1 MKLKSATFIKPKII
15 IIALFVLLGFATWV
29 NFGPKPQDQF
39 GIFNIFKP
47 KAVKNQNANANASS
61 AIQGKEIIKI
71 ISEESQ
77 VIDVVKKASPAV
89 VSIVASADMPVLER
103 CYKDFGAI
111 DPFFGDLGDF
121 GFRIPSYCQ
130 KGTEKQRV
138 GAGTGFIVSSDGYIL
153 TNKHVVDNEK
163 ADYTVILND
172 PKHRG
177 EKVKAEVL
185 AQDPTNDIAV
195 IRIKKDNLPF
205 IDFADSSKLQV
216 GQTAIA
222 IGYAL
227 GEFDNT
233 VSKGVVSGLSRS
245 IVAGGGY
252 GGSAEKLEGIIQT
265 DAAINPG
272 NSGGPL
278 LDIAGNAI
286 GMNVAMAQAQSI
298 GFAIPAND
306 IKKVYDD
313 VRKTGK
319 IQRAYLGIRY
329 MVIDEDLKKKND
341 LPYNYGALI
350 IRGDERGELAVIP
363 GSPADKAGIQENDII
378 LEADGEKIDST
389 NSLSKII
396 ARHNVGDIIRLK
408 VYSKGKEKII
418 EVALAERKE

>member
-1 MKLKSATFIKPKII
+1 MKLKSLALTKQKAIF
-15 IIALFVLLGFATWV
+15 IALFLLFGFALGMNM
-29 NFGPKPQDQF
+29 NFFQDKNF
-39 GIFNIFKP
+39 SFLFNIFKP
-47 KAVKNQNANANASS
+47 KTQSSPVKPEQ
-61 AIQGKEIIKI
+61 QRQEKI
-71 ISEESQ
+71 IQVVSEESQ

-89 VSIVASADMPVLER
+89 VSIVASADVPVIER
-103 CYKDFGAI
+103 CYKDIGGV
-111 DPFFGDLGDF
+111 DPFFGDLGGI

-138 GAGTGFIVSSDGYIL
+138 GAGSGFIVSGDGYIL
-153 TNKHVVDNEK
+153 TNKHVVDNDNAE
-163 ADYTVILND
+163 YTVILND
-172 PKHRG
+172 PAHRG

-185 AQDPTNDIAV
+185 AQDPSNDIAV

-205 IDFADSSKLQV
+205 IDFADSTKLQV

-233 VSKGVVSGLSRS
+233 VSKGVVSGLLRS
-245 IVAGGGY
+245 IVAGGGN
-252 GGSAEKLEGIIQT
+252 GGSSEKLEGIIQT

-278 LDIAGNAI
+278 LDISGNAV
-286 GMNVAMAQAQSI
+286 GMNVAMAAAQNI

-329 MVIDEDLKKKND
+329 MVIDEDLQKKNN
-341 LPYNYGALI
+341 LPYNYGALVT
-350 IRGDERGELAVIP
+350 RGDQMGELAVIP
-363 GSPADKAGIQENDII
+363 GSPADKAGIVENDIV
-378 LEADGEKIDST
+378 LEADGVKIDSA

-396 ARHNVGDIIRLK
+396 ASHRAGDIIKLK
-408 VYSKGKEKII
+408 IYSKGKEKII
-418 EVALAERKE
+418 DVVLAERKE